1 MVEKN
6 NYSTALSGAGF
17 MMFEVKQLATLKLAG
32 LTDKEMRA
40 KVIDE
45 NIFQANKISSVKRS
59 LTYLIQRVNVLDE
72 TLLEMIVEADI
83 QTAKVVNLYAIMKSD
98 ALFNEFMM
106 EVVQEKLKET
116 GNTLDKKDVNVFF
129 RHKAE
134 QSDFIHKLAESS
146 ANRLKS
152 QFIRLLIEVGLM
164 KSRNTGVLE
173 RIFIDEQ
180 VIDYLTKIGDKAYV
194 QAMGV
199 SE

>member
-106 EVVQEKLKET
+106 EILQEKLKET
-116 GNTLDKKDVNVFF
+116 GNTLDKKDVNLFF

-134 QSDFIHKLAESS
+134 QSDFIHQLAESS

-152 QFIRLLIEVGLM
+152 QFIRLLIEVGLT

>member
-1 MVEKN
+1 
-6 NYSTALSGAGF
+6 
-17 MMFEVKQLATLKLAG
+17 
-32 LTDKEMRA
+32 
-40 KVIDE
+40 
-45 NIFQANKISSVKRS
+45 
-59 LTYLIQRVNVLDE
+59 VLDE

-106 EVVQEKLKET
+106 EILQEKLKET

-134 QSDFIHKLAESS
+134 QSDFIHQLAESS